1 MRGDTGGMFV
11 IHDRALASVPRL
23 STTIERGMLVR
34 HRARLYA
41 VLGFDPMGVLS
52 PRVYL
57 EDAETREERTAFL
70 SELFRGPGD
79 RLVA

>member
-1 MRGDTGGMFV
+1 MFV
-11 IHDRALASVPRL
+11 IHDPTLESVPRL
-23 STTIERGMLVR
+23 STTLERGMLVR
-34 HRARLYA
+34 HRARLC
-41 VLGFDPMGVLS
+41 VLVGFDPMSVPS

-57 EDAETREERTAFL
+57 EDTETREERTAFL